1 MESLLKTIITGKQFP
16 PPRIL
21 LHGPEGIGKTTF
33 GASAPNPIFIPT
45 EDGQN
50 QVDCSRF
57 PLATSLEQIDDY
69 LNTLLRE
76 DHQFQTVV
84 IDSADW
90 LEKLIFDA
98 VCKRFGVSVI
108 EKADGGWGNGY
119 KNALNCWSELL
130 DKLGMLRQQ
139 KNMAVIFLAHSDI
152 RPFRDPTASTY
163 DQMVP
168 RMQKLAMTMLT
179 EWVDAIFYATR
190 RIRLEKEG
198 DRTIAHAIGANGG
211 ERIMRTVGGPDVMAK
226 NRYNLPD
233 ELPLSWSAFMAALAP
248 QK

>member
-1 MESLLKTIITGKQFP
+1 MGSLLETIITGKTFE

-21 LHGPEGIGKTTF
+21 LYGPEGIGKTTF
-33 GASAPNPIFIPT
+33 GASAPAPIFIPT
-45 EDGQN
+45 EDGQS
-50 QVDCSRF
+50 QVGCARF
-57 PLATSLEQIDDY
+57 PLATKLTQIDDY

-76 DHQFQTVV
+76 DHKFQSVV

-98 VCKRFGVSVI
+98 VCERFGVSVI

-119 KNALNCWSELL
+119 KHALNSWSELL
-130 DKLGMLRQQ
+130 SKLEQLRRL
-139 KNMAVIFLAHSDI
+139 KGMAVIFLAHSDI
-152 RPFRDPTASTY
+152 RPVRDPESATY
-163 DQMVP
+163 DQVVP
-168 RMQKLAMTMLT
+168 RMQKLAVTMVT

-190 RIRLEKEG
+190 RIRTEKEG

-211 ERIMRTVGGPDVMAK
+211 ERIMKTTGGPGRVAK

-233 ELPLSWSAFMAALAP
+233 ELPLAWDAFISAL
-248 QK
+248 QTK